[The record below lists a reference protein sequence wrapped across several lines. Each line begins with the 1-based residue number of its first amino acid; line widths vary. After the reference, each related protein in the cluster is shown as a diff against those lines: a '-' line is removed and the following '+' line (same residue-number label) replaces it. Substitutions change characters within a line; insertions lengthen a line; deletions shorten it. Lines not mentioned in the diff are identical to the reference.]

1 MQFRA
6 NHRTPNAPKRA
17 RSFLAGAVLAAAL
30 SGCATGKIWSHEE
43 RTETDN
49 SPEQPV
55 SEKHT
60 AILKRSGIAGSSNLQ
75 NYVTTV
81 GKKVAAASD
90 CPKGNWT
97 FTVLDSPQAQAFSM
111 PGGYV
116 YINRGMLEMLRS
128 ESDLAAVLAHEVAH
142 VCTRDVPRHE
152 TTTLVALYGN
162 LGLLAAI
169 NPWALL
175 GVLYV
180 PEIALLPA
188 AGTMAGLSRHD
199 EFNADRHGAQYLRR
213 AGYLP
218 EGMSEVME
226 VLADLEAYDQDRRK
240 KGERVLG
247 RPAIPMGRVYDDH
260 PSAAKRMAKL
270 ARAGASVPTDSE
282 FLARL
287 DGLEFGATKAEGTT
301 PMLRVRRV
309 QEGDTFASLAKSAR
323 IPDAEAQLRLLNT
336 RYPSGELEVG
346 QLVKVIE

>member
-75 NYVTTV
+75 DYVTTV

-152 TTTLVALYGN
+152 TITLVALYGN

-199 EFNADRHGAQYLRR
+199 EFNADRHGTEYLRR
-213 AGYLP
+213 AGYP
-218 EGMSEVME
+218 AEGMSAALE
-226 VLADLEAYDQDRRK
+226 VLASLEAYDRDHRK
-240 KGERVLG
+240 KGERVFG
-247 RPAIPMGRVYDDH
+247 RQVIPMGRIYDDH

-270 ARAGASVPTDSE
+270 GRGASAPTDPE
-282 FLARL
+282 FLAHL
-287 DGLEFGATKAEGTT
+287 DGLAFGAKKAEGT
-301 PMLRVRRV
+301 PPLLRVRRV
-309 QEGDTFASLAKSAR
+309 LEADTFASLAKNAR